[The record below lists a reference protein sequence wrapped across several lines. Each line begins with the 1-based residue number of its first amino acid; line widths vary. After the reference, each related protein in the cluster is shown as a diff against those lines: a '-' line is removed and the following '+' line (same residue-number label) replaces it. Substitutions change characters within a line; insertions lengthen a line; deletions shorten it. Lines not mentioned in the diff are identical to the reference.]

1 MGLVLNQ
8 NKDEPKE
15 FRETWL
21 GLMFLDE
28 QGQV

>member
-15 FRETWL
+15 LRETRL
-21 GLMFLDE
+21 GLMLLDE